1 MKSFEGAR
9 KARRMIT
16 EILKMKIQSLWG
28 TGAPT
33 KSILIKL
40 SSLHGDPATYTNPGS
55 VFNFHE
61 AKKLAHCTLYYDKP
75 NFI

>member
-9 KARRMIT
+9 KVRRMIT
-16 EILKMKIQSLWG
+16 EILKMKMQSLWG

-33 KSILIKL
+33 KSLLIKL
-40 SSLHGDPATYTNPGS
+40 CSPQGDPETYTNPGS

-75 NFI
+75 IFI